1 MMRNLYR
8 GIKYSDWIKENIVE
22 KWTLENFDLVK
33 EFMEVV
39 FKGNLF

>member
-8 GIKYSDWIKENIVE
+8 GIKYSDWLKENIVE
-22 KWTLENFDLVK
+22 KWMLENFDLVK

>member
-8 GIKYSDWIKENIVE
+8 GIKYSDWLKENIVE
-22 KWTLENFDLVK
+22 KWILENFDLVK